1 MEDTEPVAHMIDIEP
16 VLVLNCS
23 AGEIKMCAIVSL
35 LSWFCVFLALFFIF
49 GIDLLKII
57 LVPLLSLLFASVTTY
72 YSARYIGKQKRGKPH
87 LYYMHKF
94 EMNYISIF
102 RKPSYMSHKG
112 YFCIG
117 RSPKP
122 GVRVNVKPK

>member
-1 MEDTEPVAHMIDIEP
+1 MENVEPVAHMIDIEP

-35 LSWFCVFLALFFIF
+35 LSWLCVFLTLFFVF
-49 GIDLLKII
+49 GFDLLKII
-57 LVPLLSLLFASVTTY
+57 LVPLLSLFFASFTTY
-72 YSARYIGKQKRGKPH
+72 YSAKYIGKQKRGKPH

-94 EMNYISIF
+94 EMDVVSHI
-102 RKPSYMSHKG
+102 RKPSYMNHKG

-122 GVRVNVKPK
+122 GVHVYVRKK